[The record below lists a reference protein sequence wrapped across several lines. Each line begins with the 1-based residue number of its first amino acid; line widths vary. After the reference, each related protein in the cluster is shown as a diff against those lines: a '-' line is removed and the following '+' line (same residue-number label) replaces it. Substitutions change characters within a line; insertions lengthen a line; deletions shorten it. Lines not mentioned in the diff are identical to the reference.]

1 MTAKQNLSILYLGR
15 RGGGAKFALML
26 SKQLSSSTIFQLQ
39 KVAIRK
45 DNELYSSF
53 DRQKTIALFNSGIS
67 LLAIIKVCKFL
78 LSPQKLL
85 NSLGI
90 KRGEVCL
97 IPMISPI
104 GLVIE
109 AILNRQGVYILRFLH
124 DAKRHPG
131 DVWPTSRTINRIITH
146 SSFLITLSN
155 NVAKQILVL
164 NPNIIVEI
172 YEHPTFDF
180 SEELDKLELPKKY
193 FLFLGRIR
201 KYKGLAILIEAFRM
215 QKNTEISLVIAGEG
229 RINEKLP
236 NNLML
241 LNRWLLEDEISELV
255 RHATV
260 ICFPY
265 IESSQSGLIPFCIS
279 KNKTLVITPNDGLVE
294 QVGKYK
300 NVVIS
305 NGYSVS
311 EFKDAMEAAIKLS
324 DTKISETYFKETSL
338 EKCILK
344 SPHFLK

>member
-1 MTAKQNLSILYLGR
+1 MSAKQNLSILYLGK

-26 SKQLSSSTIFQLQ
+26 SKQLSSSTIFRLQ

-45 DNELYSSF
+45 DNELYSNF
-53 DRQKTIALFNSGIS
+53 DNQKTVALFNSGIS
-67 LLAIIKVCKFL
+67 LDAVIKVCKFL

-109 AILNRQGVYILRFLH
+109 AILNRQGVYVLRFLH
-124 DAKRHPG
+124 DAQRHPG
-131 DVWPTSRTINRIITH
+131 DLWPTRRTINKIITN
-146 SSFLITLSN
+146 SSFLVALSN

-164 NPNIIVEI
+164 NPKIIVEV
-172 YEHPTFDF
+172 YEHPIFDF
-180 SEELDKLELPKKY
+180 SEEVDKLDLPKRY

-201 KYKGLAILIEAFRM
+201 KYKGVATLIAAFRM
-215 QKNTEISLVIAGEG
+215 LRNSDISLVVAGEG
-229 RINEKLP
+229 RVNEKLP
-236 NNLML
+236 NNSILI
-241 LNRWLLEDEISELV
+241 NRWLLEGEISELV
-255 RHATV
+255 RHATI

-279 KNKTLVITPNDGLVE
+279 KNKTLVITPNNGLVE
-294 QVGKYK
+294 QVGNYR

-305 NGYSVS
+305 KDYSVH
-311 EFKDAMEAAIKLS
+311 EFKNAMEAAIKLS
-324 DTKISETYFKETSL
+324 DMKISETHLKETSL

-344 SPHFLK
+344 SPYFVE